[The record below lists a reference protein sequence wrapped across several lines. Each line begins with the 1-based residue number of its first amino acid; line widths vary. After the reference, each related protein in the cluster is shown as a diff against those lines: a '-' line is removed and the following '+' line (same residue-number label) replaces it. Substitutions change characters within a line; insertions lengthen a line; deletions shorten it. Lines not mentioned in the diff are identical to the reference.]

1 MALLFV
7 RTGSAVV
14 VVTFTVSLIA
24 VPAAVPFVTFTT
36 NVMVAGAPGA
46 RLAFVQISVA
56 RVHVQPPG
64 PVSETALVFAGS
76 TSVRV
81 TEAAA
86 LGPLL
91 VTTCVYVMLVLASTG
106 TGAGVLVTDRSADP
120 ATWILTVAVLLPLLG
135 SLLVDETES
144 V

>member
-1 MALLFV
+1 
-7 RTGSAVV
+7 
-14 VVTFTVSLIA
+14 
-24 VPAAVPFVTFTT
+24 
-36 NVMVAGAPGA
+36 MVAGAAGA
-46 RLAFVQISVA
+46 RLALVQMSVA
-56 RVHVQPPG
+56 RVQVQPPG
-64 PVSETALVFAGS
+64 PVSETAVVFVGR
-76 TSVRV
+76 TSVSV

-106 TGAGVLVTDRSADP
+106 TGAGVLVTERSADP